1 MKGIYKYLL
10 TLSVGFL
17 IAGLVAMSKN
27 ILEKELLSMVFHVL
41 ADSFIVPGVL
51 ITGMGGL
58 IFVSNE
64 GAFDG
69 LVYGVTSFLDIFRKE
84 KRNKYRTFYDYKEG
98 KNEKN
103 MSFGFMLICGLV
115 FLAIAV
121 VMYLLYRKYL

>member
-1 MKGIYKYLL
+1 MKRVNKYLL
-10 TLSVGFL
+10 TLLVGFL
-17 IAGLVAMSKN
+17 LAGLVAMSKDV
-27 ILEKELLSMVFHVL
+27 LDQESLSKVFHVL

-69 LVYGVTSFLDIFRKE
+69 LAYGVTSFFDMFRKE

-98 KNEKN
+98 KGERNT
-103 MSFGFMLICGLV
+103 SFGFMLICGLV
-115 FLAIAV
+115 FLAITV

>member
-84 KRNKYRTFYDYKEG
+84 KRNKYAK
-98 KNEKN
+98 
-103 MSFGFMLICGLV
+103 LHI
-115 FLAIAV
+115 
-121 VMYLLYRKYL
+121 